1 MKKIIFWMICFLTAS
16 AVCDVAAPFAAG
28 NQEPGMDH
36 GSGSTAG
43 AINSLDSFYSSELTK
58 GYDIRDLEADYD
70 VFDAQKDNCFVI
82 GAMVHHDSLYSGFMD
97 AYADQRDAFIRV
109 AQNTA
114 GGDLFLYDIL
124 YHPESAF
131 LYLVTDQTRNTL
143 LAEADRQIE
152 LRQFEH
158 TAEYTYK
165 DHLYWILYNGEVD
178 DSNFESA
185 DVFILATIN

>member
-1 MKKIIFWMICFLTAS
+1 
-16 AVCDVAAPFAAG
+16 
-28 NQEPGMDH
+28 
-36 GSGSTAG
+36 
-43 AINSLDSFYSSELTK
+43 
-58 GYDIRDLEADYD
+58 
-70 VFDAQKDNCFVI
+70 
-82 GAMVHHDSLYSGFMD
+82 MVHHDSLYSGFMD